1 MSTPNLPQDADEA
14 VKRVKELSDRLIEL
28 TKKNGIGW
36 LEAYEK
42 SLTRMLQLQER
53 AAAATQ
59 IEWINTLATTQ
70 ADFMREMS
78 AVYFQTV
85 RDQLK

>member
-1 MSTPNLPQDADEA
+1 MPQDVDEA
-14 VKRVKELSDRLIEL
+14 ARRVKELSDRLIEL
-28 TKKNGIGW
+28 TKKNGISW

-42 SLTRMLQLQER
+42 ILNRMMQLQER

-59 IEWINTLATTQ
+59 IEWINTLAATN

-78 AVYFQTV
+78 AAYFQTAHE
-85 RDQLK
+85 QLK

>member
-1 MSTPNLPQDADEA
+1 MSTPSLPQDTDEA

-28 TKKNGIGW
+28 TKKNGVGW

-42 SLTRMLQLQER
+42 SLTRMLELQQR

-59 IEWINTLATTQ
+59 IEWINTLAATN

-85 RDQLK
+85 REQSK

>member
-1 MSTPNLPQDADEA
+1 LPPDADEA

-59 IEWINTLATTQ
+59 IEWINTLAATN